1 MRREADILVLDE
13 PTAALDIDAEGE
25 VFARVRELAEGRTVL
40 LISHRFANVRLAD
53 RIVVLEAS
61 GVVEQGSHAAL
72 MAADGLYAAMFRKQA
87 RGYALA

>member
-1 MRREADILVLDE
+1 
-13 PTAALDIDAEGE
+13 
-25 VFARVRELAEGRTVL
+25 
-40 LISHRFANVRLAD
+40 VRLAD

>member
-1 MRREADILVLDE
+1 
-13 PTAALDIDAEGE
+13 
-25 VFARVRELAEGRTVL
+25 
-40 LISHRFANVRLAD
+40 VRLAD
-53 RIVVLEAS
+53 RIVVLETS